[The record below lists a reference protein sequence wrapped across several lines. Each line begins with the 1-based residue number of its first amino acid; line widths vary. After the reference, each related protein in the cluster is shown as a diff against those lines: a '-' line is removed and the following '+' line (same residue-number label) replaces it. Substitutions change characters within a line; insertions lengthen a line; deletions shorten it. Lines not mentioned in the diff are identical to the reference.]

1 MSAKTFETE
10 PSEMDSDVF
19 IENLLYL
26 QTKSIYMKNALNI
39 LLLLFLVYLLKDRLP
54 ALRMRKDHKVSFC
67 SM

>member
-39 LLLLFLVYLLKDRLP
+39 LLLLFLVYLLACTNR
-54 ALRMRKDHKVSFC
+54 
-67 SM
+67 